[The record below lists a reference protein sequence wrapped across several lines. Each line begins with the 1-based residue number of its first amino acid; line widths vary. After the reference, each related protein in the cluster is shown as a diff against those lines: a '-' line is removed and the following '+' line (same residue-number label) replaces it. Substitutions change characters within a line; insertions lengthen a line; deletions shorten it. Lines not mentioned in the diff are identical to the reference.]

1 VQSAFSVAKQNAI
14 LLLGPIGLL
23 IRAFQILYQRSGT
36 VRQAVK
42 LAMDV
47 IHAAIQRVLDLVNQL
62 IGAIGNIHFP
72 SKPDWVPFSAPAPAS
87 PSSRA
92 AGAGGP
98 VVNVTISGAIDPEA
112 TAVAIRRVL
121 ERYDRRRGRRPLGGA

>member
-1 VQSAFSVAKQNAI
+1 VAKQNAI

-36 VRQAVK
+36 VRTAVK
-42 LAMDV
+42 AAMDA
-47 IHAAIQRVLDLVNQL
+47 IHAAIQRVLDLVNDL

-72 SKPDWVPFSAPAPAS
+72 SKPDWVPFSAPAPAG
-87 PSSRA
+87 PSTRA
-92 AGAGGP
+92 AGGGP

-112 TAVAIRRVL
+112 TALAIRRVL